1 MRLVI
6 LGAGGYGQTVAD
18 VARQSGRYDE
28 ILFLDDNSDIAV
40 GRCADYMKFCGCS
53 GKNRDI
59 VESSDVDDCQ
69 QNCSDERAE
78 NDGRRSITGV
88 DDRQQHRSDESGRQK
103 EKYDAVT
110 EFYPAF
116 GNNEVRLEWLK
127 RLLEEGFK
135 VPILVH
141 SAAYVSPAAR
151 LSEGTV
157 VLPKA
162 VVNTGC
168 VIKKG
173 CIINCGAVVD
183 HGCVIEEG
191 CHICLGAIV
200 KAENRIPKCMKVE
213 AGEVIALR
221 QYPL

>member
-1 MRLVI
+1 M
-6 LGAGGYGQTVAD
+6 
-18 VARQSGRYDE
+18 
-28 ILFLDDNSDIAV
+28 
-40 GRCADYMKFCGCS
+40 
-53 GKNRDI
+53 
-59 VESSDVDDCQ
+59 
-69 QNCSDERAE
+69 
-78 NDGRRSITGV
+78 
-88 DDRQQHRSDESGRQK
+88 
-103 EKYDAVT
+103 
-110 EFYPAF
+110 
-116 GNNEVRLEWLK
+116 
-127 RLLEEGFK
+127 
-135 VPILVH
+135 PILVH

-183 HGCVIEEG
+183 HGRVIEEG